1 MANKYLISAS
11 LLTFVLQACG
21 AQKDA
26 NGDLTRENDQLRQE
40 NRELFTASEKAKAD
54 REQAA
59 AAQQTAE
66 QELAASAKALE
77 DSEKT
82 RSDLQLA
89 FTNLQDQKA
98 AAEKERLRLENALKV
113 KAQESIDLRKSI
125 DDKNKQ
131 IAGLNDQITQ
141 LRAAVSPDP
150 QLIGSLQDQIKALTT
165 EKETLQN
172 GLNQALLDKDNAEKS
187 LAEANQRIALLQ
199 NQMQS
204 TVATSIKNVQ
214 GLWLNQKPLA
224 SIASANCYEFVHIAT
239 DGTLTQAISCAD
251 GRLQMNR
258 QVLERL
264 SAEGYRPGISS
275 DFESTYGFVLVG
287 GKASSSCKDPAASLL
302 KVGDRAIFEMS
313 LQDFGRDVSDLDSR
327 YMVVPQGETY
337 KPFQNAAFNFGTN
350 NFSYAAMLAYSNL
363 PNRGALS
370 RSAAVLLG
378 GIEGQIVAGCFD
390 ATGAFVPSE
399 TQN

>member
-1 MANKYLISAS
+1 
-11 LLTFVLQACG
+11 
-21 AQKDA
+21 
-26 NGDLTRENDQLRQE
+26 
-40 NRELFTASEKAKAD
+40 
-54 REQAA
+54 
-59 AAQQTAE
+59 
-66 QELAASAKALE
+66 
-77 DSEKT
+77 
-82 RSDLQLA
+82 
-89 FTNLQDQKA
+89 
-98 AAEKERLRLENALKV
+98 
-113 KAQESIDLRKSI
+113 
-125 DDKNKQ
+125 
-131 IAGLNDQITQ
+131 
-141 LRAAVSPDP
+141 
-150 QLIGSLQDQIKALTT
+150 
-165 EKETLQN
+165 
-172 GLNQALLDKDNAEKS
+172 
-187 LAEANQRIALLQ
+187 
-199 NQMQS
+199 MQS